1 MSYISFSYYVFLLLL
16 VGLYYVLPK
25 KIRWLVLLAGSACFY
40 YLLVDRRRR
49 LVLFAGSVL
58 FSYLWAFWFP
68 AGLFFVSAWQI
79 FSRTGFPEVLFWQR

>member
-58 FSYLWAFWFP
+58 FSYLW
-68 AGLFFVSAWQI
+68 GLLL
-79 FSRTGFPEVLFWQR
+79 GK